1 MSENHFEKLSQA
13 AKMIARGLRMMGWAE
28 RTRWLISAVAVV
40 GLTVLTGCGGF
51 FVPVVPVPPGSTGNF
66 VYVANTTGVPP
77 SGANSATGTV
87 SGFAVGTGKLTGV
100 SGSPLTVGY
109 TPLAMTVTRDNKFL
123 YVATL
128 GNINVYTIN
137 ADGSLTGASGGTSV
151 AIANVVSMDVSPDGQ
166 WLLALDGT
174 SLQAQIDVFQ
184 INTSTGALAVAS
196 NGTLAIPNAVI
207 VPKMLKISPNGAYVF
222 AALGS
227 GGDAIFT
234 FDTSTG
240 TAIGVLNLTVSKT
253 TSDNG
258 LAVDSASANL
268 YIARSGTGGGVH
280 VFGIGSGGTLNEIA
294 ASPFDSGGQAYS
306 VVLDNTGKYAYAANR
321 TNGTIYGYSIGA
333 GAVLTALEGSPYTS
347 GKLVTSLGMDS
358 TGNYLLAAAFG
369 GGPDLSMYS
378 FDTTTPGKLILAT
391 STTTGTDPTGAI
403 AVALTH

>member
-1 MSENHFEKLSQA
+1 MTGRA
-13 AKMIARGLRMMGWAE
+13 A
-28 RTRWLISAVAVV
+28 RTRWLV
-40 GLTVLTGCGGF
+40 GLMLGIGLTMLTGCGGF

-66 VYVANTTGVPP
+66 AYVANTTGVSP
-77 SGANSATGTV
+77 SGSNSATGTV
-87 SGFAVGTGKLTGV
+87 SGFAVGTGKLTAV
-100 SGSPLTVGY
+100 PGSPLTLGY
-109 TPLAMTVTRDNKFL
+109 TPFAMTVTRDNKFL

-137 ADGSLTGASGGTSV
+137 ADGSLTGASGGTGV
-151 AIANVVSMDVSPDGQ
+151 AIANVVSMAVSPDGH
-166 WLLALDGT
+166 WLLGLDGT
-174 SLQAQIDVFQ
+174 GLQAQIDVFQ

-207 VPKMLKISPNGAYVF
+207 VPKMLKVSPNGAYVF

-240 TAIGVLNLTVSKT
+240 MAIGVLNLTVSKT

-268 YIARSGTGGGVH
+268 YIARSGTGGGVR
-280 VFGIGSGGTLNEIA
+280 VFSIGSGGTLNEIA

-306 VVLDNTGKYAYAANR
+306 VVLDKTGKYAYAANR

-333 GAVLTALEGSPYTS
+333 GAVLTAVGGSPYTS

-358 TGNYLLAAAFG
+358 TGNYLLATAFG

-378 FDTTTPGKLILAT
+378 FDTSTPGKLVPAT
-391 STTTGTDPTGAI
+391 SAATGTDPAGAI